1 MDASYT
7 VEVVIEENS
16 IHPLPVMQVGML
28 YSSCYGAFLF
38 YSYAPRF
45 ERVSSRRTKDQ
56 GHHTRFAHVVTK
68 TVTDILDAHRTT
80 IAGPG
85 SGSGGLVASESL
97 RDLSVLALGLINSV
111 AVRQSASIPSD
122 MRAYAMAL
130 LKSLTPQLLVPY
142 LCPNFYSLHDM
153 QEEVSASS
161 SFPNARQEERYKC

>member
-1 MDASYT
+1 M
-7 VEVVIEENS
+7 
-16 IHPLPVMQVGML
+16 
-28 YSSCYGAFLF
+28 
-38 YSYAPRF
+38 
-45 ERVSSRRTKDQ
+45 
-56 GHHTRFAHVVTK
+56 TK
-68 TVTDILDAHRTT
+68 TVTDILDAYRTT
-80 IAGPG
+80 IARPG